1 MKKSTFAT
9 GDNDPKI
16 AALLEDLRVYHAA
29 IYEIVMALRAI
40 VATEAGSVDEQV
52 KYGGLLFSEGKP
64 FCGIYAYASHVS
76 MEFSRGCDPDDTHGL
91 LQGSGKLRRHLKFE
105 TRADIVAN
113 HVQDYVRQAVIQA
126 RSDL

>member
-9 GDNDPKI
+9 GDNDPQI

-29 IYEIVMALRAI
+29 MYEIVMALRAI

-52 KYGGLLFSEGKP
+52 KYGGLLYSEGKP
-64 FCGIYAYASHVS
+64 FCGIYAYANHVS
-76 MEFSRGCDPDDTHGL
+76 LEFSRGCDLDDTHGV

-105 TRADIVAN
+105 TVADIAAH
-113 HVQDYVRQAVIQA
+113 HVQDYVRQAVVQA
-126 RSDL
+126 RSGL